1 MLVAKAGARAGGA
14 KGGGRDTGALPV
26 RGGLPVAQEDPLSA
40 VRAELNRAL
49 GTLREALFRD
59 H

>member
-1 MLVAKAGARAGGA
+1 MLVAKAGAKVGGG

-40 VRAELNRAL
+40 VRAELNKAL